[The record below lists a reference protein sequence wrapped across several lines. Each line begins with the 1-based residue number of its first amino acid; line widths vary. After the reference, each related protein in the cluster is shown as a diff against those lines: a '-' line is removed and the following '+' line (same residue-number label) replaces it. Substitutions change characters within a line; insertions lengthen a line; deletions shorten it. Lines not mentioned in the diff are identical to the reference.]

1 MARLQ
6 LVYMANLPY
15 VYVCTAAHCLLTIWR
30 LTTTLVVV
38 PHR

>member
-1 MARLQ
+1 MNKVSFTEAEKLQ
-6 LVYMANLPY
+6 NMLFI
-15 VYVCTAAHCLLTIWR
+15 TLTIWR